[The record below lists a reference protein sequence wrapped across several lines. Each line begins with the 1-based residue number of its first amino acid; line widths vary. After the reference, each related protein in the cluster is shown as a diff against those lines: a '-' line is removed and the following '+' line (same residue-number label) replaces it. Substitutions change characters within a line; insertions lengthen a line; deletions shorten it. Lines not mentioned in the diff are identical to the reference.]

1 MRHPK
6 LPCFWRTL
14 CPRRTV
20 PMDEQVVFH
29 VRDLLPQIE
38 DMLAKPSRITIKAQ
52 GRILLVDPADVVTVQ
67 AAFVASL
74 APAGSEKYFRNAL
87 VLGYMYSPVC
97 RHGPSFGRAS
107 RTRRPIVRRPVASE
121 KGLRDRA

>member
-38 DMLAKPSRITIKAQ
+38 DMLAKPSMITIKAK
-52 GRILLVDPADVVTVQ
+52 GRILFVDPADVVTVQ

-74 APAGSEKYFRNAL
+74 APEGSDNYFQNAL
-87 VLGYMYSPVC
+87 LFGYLYSSLFKY
-97 RHGPSFGRAS
+97 GP
-107 RTRRPIVRRPVASE
+107 
-121 KGLRDRA
+121 